1 MPTADDDESVTTT
14 GIRTV
19 PVPVP
24 VQSVPVQPVRASQSV
39 VNAQASIT
47 LAADATQTAEKK
59 PLRTTP
65 RTTVNLG
72 ELLKIEP
79 KKENGSAAQA
89 AGPEHTDKFTLE
101 ALRSAWEAF
110 AATKRQLQA
119 EYHLLTQPYD
129 LDDTR
134 ITLHLLS
141 PVQETMLNGFR
152 SDLIAFLRAKLK
164 NDLILVTGI
173 IREDAEKK
181 MIYTP
186 RDKFEYLQEKMP
198 ILKEFKERL
207 GLDTDF

>member
-1 MPTADDDESVTTT
+1 
-14 GIRTV
+14 
-19 PVPVP
+19 
-24 VQSVPVQPVRASQSV
+24 
-39 VNAQASIT
+39 
-47 LAADATQTAEKK
+47 
-59 PLRTTP
+59 
-65 RTTVNLG
+65 
-72 ELLKIEP
+72 
-79 KKENGSAAQA
+79 
-89 AGPEHTDKFTLE
+89 
-101 ALRSAWEAF
+101 
-110 AATKRQLQA
+110 
-119 EYHLLTQPYD
+119 
-129 LDDTR
+129 
-134 ITLHLLS
+134 S